1 MDIVIVIVD
10 VVAIIIIII
19 VVVILLLMMSSAA
32 AAAAAAAAAFSYVD
46 LNEEEL
52 HQQPFS
58 IAGTI
63 STSTRSG
70 IVVAFVEAG

>member
-19 VVVILLLMMSSAA
+19 VVVILLLMMSS
-32 AAAAAAAAAFSYVD
+32 AAAAAAAAFSYVD